1 MVRKSEMPET
11 STTTKVIAETIRKH
25 MESRGISQGQ
35 MGKFLN
41 RSQSYVQTRFHG
53 EQAWTTDDIDSIAK
67 IFGLA
72 NGFSLIDEARGIID
86 SQHD

>member
-1 MVRKSEMPET
+1 
-11 STTTKVIAETIRKH
+11 